1 MAKPLI
7 PVEAIY
13 EYALELLDAEGADA
27 LTTGGSLPTS
37 RSRRARCISRSDPG
51 SS

>member
-13 EYALELLDAEGADA
+13 EHALELLDAEAADA
-27 LTTGGSLPTS
+27 LTTR
-37 RSRRARCISRSDPG
+37 RSRRRMRRRM
-51 SS
+51 